1 MYYTVEQELEL
12 ATLALCD
19 AFLSDATYKI
29 AYYKKQT
36 ISAVSLTL
44 VRQ

>member
-19 AFLSDATYKI
+19 AFLSDAF
-29 AYYKKQT
+29 
-36 ISAVSLTL
+36 SDVFSDVFHVSDPAELRL
-44 VRQ
+44 L